1 MCLLE
6 WGVRVWIIGDHVVYV
21 IVTHGIVMYIVI
33 IHGIVIYIVTIH
45 GIVIYIVIIHG
56 CIVHVISFSI
66 MTNHH
71 AIQNKQNS
79 ASEDS

>member
-1 MCLLE
+1 M
-6 WGVRVWIIGDHVVYV
+6 RVWIIGDHVVYV
-21 IVTHGIVMYIVI
+21 IVTHGIV
-33 IHGIVIYIVTIH
+33 
-45 GIVIYIVIIHG
+45 IYIVIIHG
-56 CIVHVISFSI
+56 CIVHVMSFSI

>member
-6 WGVRVWIIGDHVVYV
+6 WEVRVWIIGDHVVYV
-21 IVTHGIVMYIVI
+21 IVTHGIV
-33 IHGIVIYIVTIH
+33 
-45 GIVIYIVIIHG
+45 IYIVIIHG
-56 CIVHVISFSI
+56 CIVHVMSFSI

>member
-21 IVTHGIVMYIVI
+21 IVTHGIV
-33 IHGIVIYIVTIH
+33 
-45 GIVIYIVIIHG
+45 IYIVIIHG
-56 CIVHVISFSI
+56 CIVHVMSFSI

>member
-21 IVTHGIVMYIVI
+21 IVTHGIVIYIVI

-45 GIVIYIVIIHG
+45 G
-56 CIVHVISFSI
+56 CIVHVMSFSI
-66 MTNHH
+66 LTNHH

>member
-6 WGVRVWIIGDHVVYV
+6 WEVRVWIIGDHVVYV
-21 IVTHGIVMYIVI
+21 IVTHGIV
-33 IHGIVIYIVTIH
+33 IYIVTIH
-45 GIVIYIVIIHG
+45 G
-56 CIVHVISFSI
+56 CIVHVMSFSI

>member
-6 WGVRVWIIGDHVVYV
+6 WEVRVWIIGDHVVYV
-21 IVTHGIVMYIVI
+21 IVTQ
-33 IHGIVIYIVTIH
+33 

-66 MTNHH
+66 KTNHH

>member
-6 WGVRVWIIGDHVVYV
+6 WEVRVWIIGDHVVYV
-21 IVTHGIVMYIVI
+21 IVM
-33 IHGIVIYIVTIH
+33 H

-56 CIVHVISFSI
+56 CIVHVMSFSI
-66 MTNHH
+66 LTNHH